1 MTRITRAILASI
13 LLGLLSPGEV
23 LAGEERMLASD
34 EAWESWENGEIDE
47 AQRRAGAIA
56 DANEGK
62 ALLFLSA
69 AVKGKY
75 EDALELYAGIEPTY
89 ERLDELADPVVNAYL
104 HLKREEDAERFARG
118 RELDPI
124 LAATVELRAA
134 RPLRARLD
142 GITEVP
148 FSGRLIKPFLLRP
161 YFPPFDAELE
171 GQAVTV
177 HVDTGGSFL
186 HMSPERANSLG
197 IDFAEAG
204 SGKHGLREVP
214 VKLGIANAFKLG
226 DAVLENVPVAV
237 LPSLSGSQ
245 DFIIF
250 GTNVLEQFHSTLDY
264 PRKRLI
270 LSPRYDDEFRKR
282 HMQMLPGRR
291 VEMPFYLWAD
301 HYMFARGGFANH
313 RGLNFFIDSGLVK
326 LGWSSPLAAASL
338 FCDHTGALQE
348 VGDRGGRSRVGSLSE
363 PGSGLAGGARTEGSV
378 LHADAGIVRE
388 LLRRRAHRRT
398 TQPRLPQEVR
408 VDDRLRSR
416 RLYLFLGEGIEG
428 TATPSRSRAAPSHR
442 PRGGRGGGL
451 LECLHKRP
459 SPV

>member
-1 MTRITRAILASI
+1 
-13 LLGLLSPGEV
+13 
-23 LAGEERMLASD
+23 MLAFD
-34 EAWESWENGEIDE
+34 QARKDWENGEIDE
-47 AQRRAGAIA
+47 AQRKAGAIA
-56 DANEGK
+56 DTNEGK
-62 ALLFLSA
+62 HLLFLSA
-69 AVKGKY
+69 AVKGRY
-75 EDALELYAGIEPTY
+75 EDALEFYAGIEPTY
-89 ERLDELADPVVNAYL
+89 ERLSELDAPVVNAYL

-148 FSGRLIKPFLLRP
+148 FSGRLFKPFLLGP

-204 SGKHGLREVP
+204 SGKHGLRDVP
-214 VKLGIANAFKLG
+214 VKLGIANVFKLG
-226 DAVLENVPVAV
+226 DAVLENLPVAV

-270 LSPRYDDEFRKR
+270 LSPRDDDELRKR

-291 VEMPFYLWAD
+291 VEMPFYLWGD
-301 HYMFARGGFANH
+301 HYMFARGGFGDH

-326 LGWSSPLAAASL
+326 LGWSRLWLRQACFATTPALYKTWGVEEDAAESDLFQSPLPISLGELEQRDQFFTPTPELYASSFGGVRIDGL
-338 FCDHTGALQE
+338 LSHAFLKRYAWTIDF
-348 VGDRGGRSRVGSLSE
+348 DRGVYVFFSE
-363 PGSGLAGGARTEGSV
+363 GG
-378 LHADAGIVRE
+378 
-388 LLRRRAHRRT
+388 
-398 TQPRLPQEVR
+398 
-408 VDDRLRSR
+408 
-416 RLYLFLGEGIEG
+416 
-428 TATPSRSRAAPSHR
+428 
-442 PRGGRGGGL
+442 
-451 LECLHKRP
+451 
-459 SPV
+459 

>member
-1 MTRITRAILASI
+1 MTRITRALLASI

-23 LAGEERMLASD
+23 SAGEERLLASD
-34 EAWESWENGEIDE
+34 EAWKNWENGEIDE

-56 DANEGK
+56 DANGGK

-69 AVKGKY
+69 AVKGRY

-89 ERLDELADPVVNAYL
+89 ERLDELAEPVVNAYL

-134 RPLRARLD
+134 RPLKARLD

-148 FSGRLIKPFLLRP
+148 FSGRLFKPFLLRP

-270 LSPRYDDEFRKR
+270 LSPRDDDEFRKR

-291 VEMPFYLWAD
+291 VEMPFYLWGD
-301 HYMFARGGFANH
+301 HYMFARGGFSDH
-313 RGLNFFIDSGLVK
+313 RSLNFFIDSGLVK
-326 LGWSSPLAAASL
+326 LGWSRSWLRQACFATTPAHYTKWGVEKDAAERELFQSGLPISL
-338 FCDHTGALQE
+338 GELEQRDQLFTPTPELHVSSFGGVRIDGLLSHAFLKRYAWTIDF
-348 VGDRGGRSRVGSLSE
+348 DRGVYVFSSE
-363 PGSGLAGGARTEGSV
+363 
-378 LHADAGIVRE
+378 
-388 LLRRRAHRRT
+388 
-398 TQPRLPQEVR
+398 
-408 VDDRLRSR
+408 
-416 RLYLFLGEGIEG
+416 GE
-428 TATPSRSRAAPSHR
+428 
-442 PRGGRGGGL
+442 
-451 LECLHKRP
+451 
-459 SPV
+459 